1 MSSRVP
7 RLAFDPP
14 TLGAEALAEVCVPT
28 AQIEAPRAGKS
39 LLDQLCQRWCSD
51 DELALQLRGGN
62 AEALSVLFKRH
73 NQLILAIARRIL
85 GNAAE
90 AEDAVQQVFLD
101 VFRSIHRFNPEKGG
115 FKPWLLMFAYQRS
128 FNIRRALC
136 TSRFFE
142 TDPIDEVLP
151 DLLIASSRHRAY
163 SYPEMRILVEQV
175 LQSAPPRER
184 RAIEL
189 VYYGGLTAEEV
200 SARTGETVRVV
211 RHNLYRGLDKL
222 RKVIC
227 KAPCRAVA
235 NGKEGSQ

>member
-1 MSSRVP
+1 MSPTVP

-14 TLGAEALAEVCVPT
+14 TLSAEALAEACVPT
-28 AQIEAPRAGKS
+28 VQIEAPSTAKS
-39 LLDQLCQRWCSD
+39 LLGQLCQRWASD

-73 NQLILAIARRIL
+73 NQLIFGIARRIL
-85 GNAAE
+85 GDAAE
-90 AEDAVQQVFLD
+90 AEDAVQQVFFD
-101 VFRSIHRFNPEKGG
+101 VFRSIHQFNPEKGG

-136 TSRFFE
+136 ASRVFKK
-142 TDPIDEVLP
+142 DPIDEVLP
-151 DLLIASSRHRAY
+151 DLLIAANGHRAY
-163 SYPEMRILVEQV
+163 SYPEMRILVEQA
-175 LQSAPPRER
+175 LRSAPLRER

-200 SARTGETVRVV
+200 AARTGETVRVV

-227 KAPCRAVA
+227 KAHNRAEV
-235 NGKEGSQ
+235 NGKEGPQ

>member
-28 AQIEAPRAGKS
+28 TQIEEPRAGKS
-39 LLDQLCQRWCSD
+39 LLNQLCQRWCSD
-51 DELALQLRGGN
+51 DELALQLRDGN

-85 GNAAE
+85 GNQEE

-101 VFRSIHRFNPEKGG
+101 VFRSIHQFNPDKGG
-115 FKPWLLMFAYQRS
+115 FKPWLVMFAYQRS

-136 TSRFFE
+136 ASRFFE

-189 VYYGGLTAEEV
+189 IYYGGFTAKEV

-227 KAPCRAVA
+227 KAPCRAEA